1 MSIDLSSLQL
11 SPVLWLV
18 ALIVVVLVAFGVVRF
33 FFGHLL
39 HLFFRGCG
47 LILIVAAALYILH
60 LLKLI

>member
-47 LILIVAAALYILH
+47 LILIVAAALYVLH